1 MRLSRKIK
9 KIALKLQQQRCDN
22 LNKSIIFNHKIH
34 PKMSNTNINNTMRVY
49 HRYLGFFLAGIMA
62 VYAISG
68 IILIFR
74 DTDFL
79 KSEKITEKTFPADV
93 KIEELGKAF
102 RIRELKV
109 DKEENGIVYFKQG
122 TFNKTTGIAQV
133 TTKELPKIV
142 EKLTHI
148 HKANTKDRLFF
159 LNIFFGLSLLFF
171 VISSFWMFM
180 PSTSTFKK
188 GMYFTIGGIILTL
201 ILIFI

>member
-1 MRLSRKIK
+1 
-9 KIALKLQQQRCDN
+9 
-22 LNKSIIFNHKIH
+22 
-34 PKMSNTNINNTMRVY
+34 MSNASINNTMRVY

-79 KSEKITEKTFPADV
+79 KSEKITEKKLALDIKTEA
-93 KIEELGKAF
+93 LGKALK
-102 RIRELKV
+102 IREFKV
-109 DKEENGIVYFKQG
+109 DREENGILYFKQG
-122 TFNKTTGIAQV
+122 TFDKATGVAHV

-142 EKLTHI
+142 EKMTHM
-148 HKANTKDRLFF
+148 HKATTKDPLFF

-171 VISSFWMFM
+171 VISSFWMFL
-180 PSTSTFKK
+180 PKTEIFKK
-188 GMYFTIGGIILTL
+188 GLYFTIAGIILTL